1 MAKNKENDLL
11 IKIICLIMSFGL
23 WIYLTNVENP
33 TKTVR
38 INNVAVRLVN
48 TESLADQ
55 SLVLVP
61 GQTVTV
67 NLSITGPASTVYRTL
82 STDFRV
88 EVDMSEYDLVK
99 GINELPIDI
108 VLYPQNVD
116 ITKSRGLKATVR
128 LDDLVEKEVPV
139 SSEYTVKASDG
150 YFAAPSSVTPSTA
163 KIKGPSEYVEKVVKL
178 IVKGS
183 SEGLTEDLDVPV
195 SLVPVD
201 EGGSLVQYVTATPAS
216 AQFSTKV
223 YKTKSVALNP
233 MTTGSMS
240 EGLSLISL
248 TPSKASIVIAGPDEL
263 LGTIARIDTDRI
275 NLKGIT
281 ASGSFIVPI
290 AVPAGIHIVD
300 GVTSVEV
307 AAVVEVQGTKTM
319 QVDVRTINLGEG
331 LEASVTPSSVTISL
345 RGPQSVLDTMA
356 AGSVFSELDLTGLD
370 SGGYELVPKVK
381 LPQGVVLETIS
392 PENVSVTISEAVN

>member
-67 NLSITGPASTVYRTL
+67 NLSITGPASTVYRAL

-99 GINELPIDI
+99 GINELPIEI
-108 VLYPQNVD
+108 ILYPQSVD

-139 SSEYTVKASDG
+139 SSEYTVKTAEG

-163 KIKGPSEYVEKVVKL
+163 TIKGPSEYVEKVVKL
-178 IVKGS
+178 IIQGAR
-183 SEGLTEDLDVPV
+183 EGLSEDVDISVD
-195 SLVPVD
+195 LVPVD
-201 EGGSLVQYVTATPAS
+201 EGGGIVQYVEAAPS
-216 AQFSTKV
+216 AAKFAAKV
-223 YKTKSVALNP
+223 YRTKNVVLNP
-233 MTTGSMS
+233 VTTGTMS

-248 TPSKASIVIAGPDEL
+248 TPVRQSITIAGPEDL
-263 LGTIARIDTDRI
+263 LGTIARIDTEKI
-275 NLKGIT
+275 NLRGIT
-281 ASGSFIVPI
+281 ASGSFLVPI
-290 AVPAGIHIVD
+290 AVPDGIYIV
-300 GVTSVEV
+300 GGESSVEV
-307 AAVVEVQGTKTM
+307 AAVIEVQGTRDLKVEIKT
-319 QVDVRTINLGEG
+319 VNLGDGLLASVAPESITISIRGPQGALDAIAEGSIFAELDLEG
-331 LEASVTPSSVTISL
+331 LEA
-345 RGPQSVLDTMA
+345 
-356 AGSVFSELDLTGLD
+356 
-370 SGGYELVPKVK
+370 GGHELVPKVR
-381 LPQGVVLETIS
+381 LPEGVVLEKLS
-392 PENVSVTISEAVN
+392 PENVSITISTAQN